1 YVSVMRAP
9 GTALDDRAR
18 GLANPAQFGAA
29 TRKAGMSAAWMMAPQ
44 ASLLVDCGLRPPTIL
59 ALSVQCGV
67 VASTSMSENVG
78 TRAGFLQNY
87 VAKGAYYPRGGGQ
100 MFSAAFG
107 EVVRGHGGVIRVNA
121 QVERILIVGGR
132 AAGVVLTT
140 GETIRADTVVSN
152 ADVIRTY
159 RGLVGTEH
167 LPAATRAR
175 MRSWRMSLPL
185 INGCFGVELDAD
197 TMPNT
202 NYFAI
207 PTWDDTRSLPALLRM
222 NHTLFRRNQTAAD
235 RDEW

>member
-1 YVSVMRAP
+1 M
-9 GTALDDRAR
+9 
-18 GLANPAQFGAA
+18 
-29 TRKAGMSAAWMMAPQ
+29 
-44 ASLLVDCGLRPPTIL
+44 C
-59 ALSVQCGV
+59 
-67 VASTSMSENVG
+67 
-78 TRAGFLQNY
+78 
-87 VAKGAYYPRGGGQ
+87 
-100 MFSAAFG
+100 SAAFG
-107 EVVRGHGGVIRVNA
+107 EVVRGHGGVIRGNA
-121 QVERILIVGGR
+121 QVERILIEGGR

-159 RGLVGTEH
+159 RDLVGTEH

-235 RDEW
+235 RDEWARNFATRQPMFVQCSPRRDPANRFSAPAGHASIEVPTIVPPPPSLWGGSDYTTAAMQSGQYRGAQPHREMKHALMARMRARLDQA